1 MDRRSPIASFAM
13 HAAQYLSSSLARS
26 FFRHGINCCNLP
38 IRRTRKYILGLELRK
53 SFFPS
58 GAFGFCGAASAPW
71 PAQDMKTVQG
81 LVLCAA
87 LFRSAANPLIQIP
100 PHIQAMEL
108 STPKPVTAAQMQ
120 EFKQDFV
127 DVDFNKDDQMDA
139 QEVRAHFKGGISDVE
154 LYQFFLDSDTDR
166 SGDVS
171 LQEYVDYAAM
181 LG

>member
-1 MDRRSPIASFAM
+1 MIEGRRSYKADERFCFYSSACAMKSFRAV
-13 HAAQYLSSSLARS
+13 SLA
-26 FFRHGINCCNLP
+26 LM
-38 IRRTRKYILGLELRK
+38 LL
-53 SFFPS
+53 S
-58 GAFGFCGAASAPW
+58 GA
-71 PAQDMKTVQG
+71 
-81 LVLCAA
+81 
-87 LFRSAANPLIQIP
+87 RSDPLIQIP
-100 PHIQAMEL
+100 PHIQTMEL
-108 STPKPVTAAQMQ
+108 STPKPVTEAQMQ

-154 LYQFFLDSDTDR
+154 LFQFFLDSDTDR